1 MKHWIIYLINIFMFN
16 RKLNGKVTQAE
27 LDGDVFIA
35 VELSPAEKK
44 EADRELAEY
53 RAERK
58 RKMTDKVGDSLIQHH
73 IRARIDSY
81 LATEKYDPAMTFG
94 YFLKEYIDNLE
105 TKRKDFAEQI
115 GIDESLLSQLING
128 HRLPP
133 DYLLIRLEI
142 QSNKKISAWHWYKLV
157 AMEKEHYIKTDQ
169 EIRQKQ
175 RKLVHVPQYDKD
187 GARKRK
193 PKGVLAKR

>member
-1 MKHWIIYLINIFMFN
+1 MFN

-27 LDGDVFIA
+27 LDGDVFIG

-58 RKMTDKVGDSLIQHH
+58 SKRTDKVKDSLIQHH

-81 LATEKYDPAMTFG
+81 LATKKYDPAMSFG

-105 TKRKDFAEQI
+105 IKRKDFAEDI

-133 DYLLIRLEI
+133 DYLFIRLEI
-142 QSNKKISAWHWYKLV
+142 QSKRISAWHWYKLV
-157 AMEKEHYIKTDQ
+157 AMEKEHYIKTDK
-169 EIRQKQ
+169 EIREKQ
-175 RKLVHVPQYDKD
+175 RKYVKVPQYDKD
-187 GARKRK
+187 GARKGK
-193 PKGVLAKR
+193 SKGVLAKR

>member
-1 MKHWIIYLINIFMFN
+1 MFN

-27 LDGDVFIA
+27 LDGEVFIG

-44 EADRELAEY
+44 EAARELAEY
-53 RAERK
+53 RASTKLTEEVR
-58 RKMTDKVGDSLIQHH
+58 VGLIQHH

-81 LATEKYDPAMTFG
+81 LETKKYDPAMSFG
-94 YFLKEYIDNLE
+94 YFLKEYVDKLKV
-105 TKRKDFAEQI
+105 KRKDFAEDI

-142 QSNKKISAWHWYKLV
+142 QSKRISAWHWYKLV
-157 AMEKEHYIKTDQ
+157 AIEKEHYIKTDK
-169 EIRQKQ
+169 EIREKQ
-175 RKLVHVPQYDKD
+175 RKFVHVPQYDKD
-187 GARKRK
+187 GARKGK
-193 PKGVLAKR
+193 SKGALVKR

>member
-1 MKHWIIYLINIFMFN
+1 MFN

-58 RKMTDKVGDSLIQHH
+58 SKMTDKVGDSLIQHH

-81 LATEKYDPAMTFG
+81 LATKKYDPAMSFG

-142 QSNKKISAWHWYKLV
+142 QSNRKISAWHWYKLV
-157 AMEKEHYIKTDQ
+157 AMEKEHYIKTDK
-169 EIRQKQ
+169 EIREKQ
-175 RKLVHVPQYDKD
+175 RKYVHVPQYDKD
-187 GARKRK
+187 GTRKGK
-193 PKGVLAKR
+193 SSGVLAKR

>member
-1 MKHWIIYLINIFMFN
+1 MFN

-27 LDGDVFIA
+27 LGGDVFIG

-44 EADRELAEY
+44 EAARQLAEY
-53 RAERK
+53 RASTK
-58 RKMTDKVGDSLIQHH
+58 LTDKVGDSLIQHH

-81 LATEKYDPAMTFG
+81 LATEKYDPAMSFG

-128 HRLPP
+128 HRMPP

-142 QSNKKISAWHWYKLV
+142 QTNKKISAWHWYKLV
-157 AMEKEHYIKTDQ
+157 AMEKEHYIKTDK
-169 EIRQKQ
+169 EIRNKQ
-175 RKLVHVPQYDKD
+175 RKYVHVPQYDKD
-187 GARKRK
+187 GARKGKSSGALVK
-193 PKGVLAKR
+193 P

>member
-1 MKHWIIYLINIFMFN
+1 MFN

-58 RKMTDKVGDSLIQHH
+58 SKRTEEVRVGLIQHH
-73 IRARIDSY
+73 IRGRIDSY
-81 LATEKYDPAMTFG
+81 LETKKYDPAMSFG
-94 YFLKEYIDNLE
+94 YFLKEYIDKLKM
-105 TKRKDFAEQI
+105 KRKDFAEDI

-142 QSNKKISAWHWYKLV
+142 QSKRISAWHWYKLV

-169 EIRQKQ
+169 EIREKQ
-175 RKLVHVPQYDKD
+175 RKYVHIPQYDKD
-187 GARKRK
+187 GARKGK
-193 PKGVLAKR
+193 SSSTLVKR